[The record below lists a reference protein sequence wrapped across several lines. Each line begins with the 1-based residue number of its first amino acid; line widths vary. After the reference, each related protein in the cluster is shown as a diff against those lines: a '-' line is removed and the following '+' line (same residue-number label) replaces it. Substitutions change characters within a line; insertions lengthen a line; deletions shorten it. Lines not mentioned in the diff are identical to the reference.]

1 MKARQNIFKR
11 VELRI
16 ERTIEGLFD
25 VFPHS
30 LESIELGRALE
41 QSMDDNTIL
50 RGDGSFLVP
59 VSYDI
64 YISVKDHQR
73 LAPTQGKLIKD
84 AQERMIHYATQ
95 HNYFLSDWP
104 VLRVHADTNLK
115 QGKIRIIPAPPDTS
129 GAGKTQTLSPE
140 ELEKI
145 KEQIYR
151 QQQEQARQAQ
161 QAQQA
166 QQGQQAPPYAA
177 GYGGVNN
184 PQAPV
189 GQQIPEAHLFIRLPQ
204 GGQRTYRIDKP
215 VVSIGRQLDN
225 DIIVE
230 DTRVGRYHA
239 QLKFEPNGHFALY
252 DLRSTNGTT
261 LNRRRIT
268 QPQVL
273 NSGDIFTIGNY
284 DFQFERR

>member
-1 MKARQNIFKR
+1 MKARPNIFKR
-11 VELRI
+11 VESTL
-16 ERTIEGLFD
+16 ERTIQGLFD
-25 VFPHS
+25 VFPHA

-41 QSMDDNTIL
+41 RSMDENTVL
-50 RGDGSFLVP
+50 RADGRFLVP

-64 YISVKDHQR
+64 YISIKDHQY
-73 LAPTQGKLIKD
+73 LAPSQGTLLKG
-84 AQERMIHYATQ
+84 AQEQMIHYARK
-95 HNYFLSDWP
+95 HNYILTDTP
-104 VLRVHADTNLK
+104 ILRLHADTNQK
-115 QGKIRIIPAPPDTS
+115 QGKVRIIPAAEDMS
-129 GAGKTQTLSPE
+129 GAGHMNTQALSQE

-145 KEQIYR
+145 KNQVHM
-151 QQQEQARQAQ
+151 QQQAAQ

-166 QQGQQAPPYAA
+166 QQASPYAA

-184 PQAPV
+184 VQAPA

-239 QLKFEPNGHFALY
+239 QLKFEPTGHFALY